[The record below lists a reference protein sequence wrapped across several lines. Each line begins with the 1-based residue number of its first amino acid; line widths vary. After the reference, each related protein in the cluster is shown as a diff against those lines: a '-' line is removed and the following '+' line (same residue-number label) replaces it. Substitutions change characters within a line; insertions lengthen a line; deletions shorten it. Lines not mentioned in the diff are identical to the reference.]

1 MSSPGSRGAPLPLI
15 KHHPVAAFVVIVLL
29 LSWTGQIV
37 SLLLLGDILPGIL
50 AELLIL
56 LGTAIL
62 VTGAA
67 DGRPAVRE
75 LFRRAFR
82 WRVAPAWYV
91 AALLGIPAL
100 TVLIAAAT
108 GTFHPPAGGWGPLP
122 VNYLLNTLII
132 GALLGNI
139 WEELAWTGVVQHR
152 IMDRHGPVTA
162 ALLTAIPFA
171 LIHLPFAF
179 AEKGFSGTPWSDVAI
194 SWLVLFL
201 FAPFFRLLMG
211 IAYLGTGYSLFIVGL
226 LHASFNASMSI
237 KLDVFDG
244 DWQQIAA
251 LILLLGVVAAANA
264 FGASRLKRAVAD
276 RDPDVRTAQ
285 HPAVGRGRSSATDGD
300 GPQAP
305 A

>member
-1 MSSPGSRGAPLPLI
+1 MTPSPASPLPLI
-15 KHHPVAAFVVIVLL
+15 KRHPVAAFVVIAVT
-29 LSWTGQIV
+29 LSWAVQIL
-37 SLLLLGDILPGIL
+37 SLLLLGNILPGIL

-75 LFRRAFR
+75 LFRQAFR
-82 WRVAPAWYV
+82 WRVGAAWYV
-91 AALLGIPAL
+91 VAVLALPAL
-100 TVLIAAAT
+100 TALIAALT
-108 GTFHPPAGGWGPLP
+108 GTFHAPADGWAPLAG
-122 VNYLLNTLII
+122 NYLLNTVII
-132 GALLGNI
+132 GALLANL

-152 IMDRHGPVTA
+152 LMDRHGPVMA

-179 AEKGFSGTPWSDVAI
+179 AEKGFAGTPWTDVAV
-194 SWLVLFL
+194 SWAVLFL

-211 IAYLGTGYSLFIVGL
+211 IAYLGTGYSLLIVGL
-226 LHASFNASMSI
+226 LHASFNASAST

-244 DWQQIAA
+244 EWQQIAA
-251 LILLLGVVAAANA
+251 VIVLLGIVAAAA
-264 FGASRLKRAVAD
+264 ASR
-276 RDPDVRTAQ
+276 PVRSR
-285 HPAVGRGRSSATDGD
+285 P
-300 GPQAP
+300 AP

>member
-1 MSSPGSRGAPLPLI
+1 MNSRGSPGAPLSLI
-15 KHHPVAAFVVIVLL
+15 KQHPVAAFVVIAIS
-29 LSWTGQIV
+29 LSWTAQIL
-37 SLLLLGDILPGIL
+37 SLLLLGNILPGIL

-67 DGRPAVRE
+67 DGRPGVRQ

-91 AALLGIPAL
+91 AALLALPAL

-108 GTFHPPAGGWGPLP
+108 GTFHLPAGGWGLLLG
-122 VNYLLNTLII
+122 NYLLNTLII

-152 IMDRHGPVTA
+152 IMDRRGPVIA

-179 AEKGFSGTPWSDVAI
+179 AERGFADTPWTDVAF
-194 SWLVLFL
+194 SWAVLFL

-211 IAYLGTGYSLFIVGL
+211 IAYRGTGYSLLIVGL
-226 LHASFNASMSI
+226 MHASFNASAST

-251 LILLLGVVAAANA
+251 LILLLGAIAAAT
-264 FGASRLKRAVAD
+264 RAA
-276 RDPDVRTAQ
+276 RSINGRTK
-285 HPAVGRGRSSATDGD
+285 SS
-300 GPQAP
+300 QR
-305 A
+305 